1 MTPPANLADLLGPPW
16 EVVVRVTV
24 VPETPKRRARCWRW
38 CRVVSGMGRRLV
50 LHDAFCPCPAPLRL
64 DPQQFS
70 SRLYRLPCV
79 PGVIVLAEQVKGV
92 YRLPA
97 LIATQRV
104 GCVMNPA

>member
-1 MTPPANLADLLGPPW
+1 MTPPANLADLLGPPR

-38 CRVVSGMGRRLV
+38 CRVVSGRGGRLV
-50 LHDAFCPCPAPLRL
+50 LHDAFRPYPAPLWL

-70 SRLYRLPCV
+70 SRLDRLPRV
-79 PGVIVLAEQVKGV
+79 PGVLVVAEQVKGV
-92 YRLPA
+92 HRLPA

-104 GCVMNPA
+104 